1 MAPCCRHSKRKARS
15 LCHTIGAH
23 TYLQRGLE
31 RSASSSVST
40 TVVHRG
46 DAGSHGRGLQAPAIR
61 GTQSHA
67 AAQAQ
72 LQTGWALAAVVKRRL
87 LDETG
92 TVTSLQHTPC
102 RAGVCRGDGKHT
114 YVRWSTQTFPE
125 RRGSSGAGSSC
136 RVGWAGLAR
145 RAGGSGDVRTHG
157 HTPICDRITDASSR
171 KDVVNTHL
179 FVHGTNVEVGR
190 ACCACQNAVPPI
202 LHCAAAFGS
211 ATPFAA
217 LLCPIDAVCWLLDDI
232 KLSHFPICP
241 LVPLSLSL

>member
-1 MAPCCRHSKRKARS
+1 MLPAQQTEGTFALPHHWCTHISAA
-15 LCHTIGAH
+15 G
-23 TYLQRGLE
+23 GLE

-46 DAGSHGRGLQAPAIR
+46 DAGSHGRGMQAPAIR

-67 AAQAQ
+67 TARAQ
-72 LQTGWALAAVVKRRL
+72 LQTGWALAAVVKIRL

-145 RAGGSGDVRTHG
+145 RAGGSGDVRTHD
-157 HTPICDRITDASSR
+157 HTPICDITDASSR
-171 KDVVNTHL
+171 KDVVNCLVVTFL
-179 FVHGTNVEVGR
+179 FTEQTSRLVVR
-190 ACCACQNAVPPI
+190 AVLARTPSLLFCTVLLRSGPPPLLRRCCVRSM
-202 LHCAAAFGS
+202 L
-211 ATPFAA
+211 FAG
-217 LLCPIDAVCWLLDDI
+217 CSMI
-232 KLSHFPICP
+232 
-241 LVPLSLSL
+241 